1 MYVYIDHV
9 SFVDQ
14 SASSGNPSRP
24 ADLYI
29 IFVIPPA
36 ISEGMERGRHMRPRQ
51 INSCVRVSLP
61 EKRVVFFFS
70 ILNFFFN

>member
-36 ISEGMERGRHMRPRQ
+36 NSEGMERGRHMRPRQ
-51 INSCVRVSLP
+51 INSCVQVS
-61 EKRVVFFFS
+61 EKKRVVFC
-70 ILNFFFN
+70 FFNFELFI